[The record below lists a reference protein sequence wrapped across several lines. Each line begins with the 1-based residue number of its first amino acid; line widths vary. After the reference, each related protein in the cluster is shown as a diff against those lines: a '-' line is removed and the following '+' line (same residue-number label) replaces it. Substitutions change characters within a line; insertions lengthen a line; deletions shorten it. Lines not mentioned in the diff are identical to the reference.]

1 MGCGLSF
8 SPSRGES
15 LAGLSITASAGFD
28 EAASS
33 TLKRSFEGI
42 ILPGFG
48 DTGPGVAFVSCVSI
62 VVSAISTEAVS
73 TAVSSAVDGSQVFQF
88 WKILRS

>member
-1 MGCGLSF
+1 
-8 SPSRGES
+8 
-15 LAGLSITASAGFD
+15 LSITASAGFD

-62 VVSAISTEAVS
+62 VFLAISAEAISTEAVS
-73 TAVSSAVDGSQVFQF
+73 TAVSSVMVDSSSLTVG
-88 WKILRS
+88 L